1 MKMSKVSAMK
11 MGSHSVQSEVWRE
24 VSELSARVSLLSS
37 TEDLGEILDRA
48 SARDRRSFN
57 SLETKLEAFDG
68 YGFKVSGGKLEFI
81 EVFGR
86 KAWAK
91 EALLKSS
98 REWLLDSRHTS
109 PPIHLPLSMLKSE
122 WKQRPSI
129 GVETQLL
136 ADTECAGIAAEYEGE
151 LLHLFLAPEK
161 APIRR
166 DRSRRT
172 VQVDLDLF

>member
-11 MGSHSVQSEVWRE
+11 MGAHSVQSEVWRE
-24 VSELSARVSLLSS
+24 VSELSARVSLSSS

-48 SARDRRSFN
+48 SARDRRSLN
-57 SLETKLEAFDG
+57 SLKTKLEAFDG
-68 YGFKVSGGKLEFI
+68 YGFKVTGAKLEFI
-81 EVFGR
+81 EIFGR
-86 KAWAK
+86 KSWAK

-98 REWLLDSRHTS
+98 REWLLDSRHS
-109 PPIHLPLSMLKSE
+109 APPTRLPLSMLKSE

-151 LLHLFLAPEK
+151 LLHLFVAPEK
-161 APIRR
+161 SPIRR
-166 DRSRRT
+166 DRSRRA
-172 VQVDLDLF
+172 VQLDRDLF